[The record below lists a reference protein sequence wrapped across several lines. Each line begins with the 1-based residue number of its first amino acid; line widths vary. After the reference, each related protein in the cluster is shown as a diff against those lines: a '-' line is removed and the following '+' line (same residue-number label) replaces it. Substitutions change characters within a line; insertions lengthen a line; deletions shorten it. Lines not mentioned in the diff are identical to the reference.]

1 MLVLPEAFM
10 NARKTDARRIH
21 VFFVLFLAFAQFQ
34 QNSKGVVTSDG
45 NGTHIGTPGVAMFG
59 IDHDGVV
66 EILRNGNFFLLGGP
80 SLRRVSCADR
90 WTLREQ

>member
-10 NARKTDARRIH
+10 NLSKTDARRIL

-45 NGTHIGTPGVAMFG
+45 NGTHITTPGVAMFG

-66 EILRNGNFFLLGGP
+66 EILRNGNFSCSVALLKGAFHVLTAGH
-80 SLRRVSCADR
+80 C
-90 WTLREQ
+90 